1 MKKQQNPL
9 VLLIFLFLT
18 ACAGGDIYT
27 KSDFSDITN
36 SHKRVAILPF
46 IVSYD
51 AKSISKEFTIET
63 AKKAEK
69 EESVIFQQNI
79 YAQFL
84 KRQTQGKYT
93 VEFQDIDDTNAMLM
107 KNGISYENITSF
119 TKAEIASKLGVDS
132 VISGTIRKSKPMS
145 TTGAVVMTLF
155 LGFGGNTNR
164 IDISMTLHNGKDGN
178 LLWKYDND
186 RAAGLGSSAEEI
198 AKSLMNNISKN
209 FPYMKKV

>member
-1 MKKQQNPL
+1 MKKQLNPIF
-9 VLLIFLFLT
+9 LLIFLFLT
-18 ACAGGDIYT
+18 ACSSGEIYT

-46 IVSYD
+46 NVSYD
-51 AKSISKEFTIET
+51 PKSISREFTIET
-63 AKKAEK
+63 AKKSEK

-84 KRQTQGKYT
+84 KRQNQGKYT
-93 VEFQDIDDTNAMLM
+93 VEFQDVDDTNAIL
-107 KNGISYENITSF
+107 KRNGISYDNISSY
-119 TKAEIASKLGVDS
+119 TKAEIANKLGVDA
-132 VISGTIRKSKPMS
+132 VISGSIRRSKPMS

-155 LGFGGNTNR
+155 FGFGGNTNR
-164 IDISMTLHNGKDGN
+164 IDINMTLHNGTDGK

-186 RAAGLGSSAEEI
+186 RGAGLGSSAEAI